1 VRHPADD
8 ARMTNDSEQVS
19 TSELVDTSL
28 QGKSARRRRHWTK
41 AQKRRIVAETQEP
54 GASVSIVARRYD
66 VNANQLFLWRRELSA
81 SAAPAD
87 RGGMLPVEV
96 IPGELDRPLVERPGG
111 VEIEFRGGV
120 RLRVRGDVA
129 PEMLRRII
137 ELLR

>member
-1 VRHPADD
+1 MHPADD
-8 ARMTNDSEQVS
+8 GRMTNDGEQVS

-28 QGKSARRRRHWTK
+28 QRKSVRRRRHWTD
-41 AQKRRIVAETQEP
+41 AQKRQIVAEAQEP

-81 SAAPAD
+81 SAIAVD
-87 RGGMLPVEV
+87 GGDMPPVEIV
-96 IPGELDRPLVERPGG
+96 ADELGRPPVERSGCI
-111 VEIEFRGGV
+111 EIEFRGGV

-129 PEMLRRII
+129 PETLRQVI